1 MENRV
6 KELDETI
13 KGLEKE
19 IAELYGKAKTSRGST
34 QKMYQQRC
42 LNLMKKKKL

>member
-6 KELDETI
+6 KEIDDTI

-19 IAELYGKAKTSRGST
+19 IAELYKKAKSSKGST
-34 QKMYQQRC
+34 QKMY
-42 LNLMKKKKL
+42 

>member
-19 IAELYGKAKTSRGST
+19 IAELYGKAKSSRGST
-34 QKMYQQRC
+34 
-42 LNLMKKKKL
+42 